1 MRLASDGPIG
11 FREEQAFRWLR
22 LRKRAFQFVRYRP
35 GAAKPVVL
43 VVGCQRSGTSLMHHL
58 LRLDWHTVT
67 YDEESPL
74 SAGDRVEGLRWA
86 PLPDVARRFA
96 ADRGALVAA
105 KPLVESQNLDR
116 LLAAFP
122 GARALWMYRD
132 FGAVARSN
140 TRYFP
145 PGTSHRDLVPILA
158 GDESNWRAERL
169 GAGAR
174 DLVRRLYRPDLTAD
188 DAAALF
194 WYARNS
200 LLFDQGLDNDPRV
213 RTCRY
218 EDLLLDPAGV
228 MRAVYGFIDRP
239 WPGERI
245 IADVEPAPARA
256 AAPSGL
262 DPAVAEACAGM
273 LARLDA
279 TRRVSPLPPMPPT
292 A

>member
-1 MRLASDGPIG
+1 MRLASEGPIG
-11 FREEQAFRWLR
+11 FREEQSFRWLR
-22 LRKRAFQFVRYRP
+22 LRKRVFQFFRYPAGRV
-35 GAAKPVVL
+35 KPVVF

-74 SAGDRVEGLRWA
+74 SAADPVEGLRWA
-86 PLPDVARRFA
+86 PLPEVVRRISR
-96 ADRGALVAA
+96 DRAALVAA

-116 LLAAFP
+116 LLDAFP
-122 GARALWMYRD
+122 GSRALWMYRD

-140 TRYFP
+140 VKYFP
-145 PGTSHRDLVPILA
+145 PGTSHSDLAPILA
-158 GDESNWRAERL
+158 DDQSNWRAERL

-174 DLVRRLYRPDLTAD
+174 DLVRSLYRPDLTAV

-200 LLFDQGLDNDPRV
+200 LLFERGLDGDPRV

-218 EDLLLDPAGV
+218 EHLLGDPAGV
-228 MRAVYGFIDRP
+228 MRGVYAFIGRP

-245 IADVEPAPARA
+245 IRDVEPATGRP
-256 AAPSGL
+256 AAPTAL
-262 DPAVAEACAGM
+262 DPAVSGACAGL

-279 TRRVSPLPPMPPT
+279 APGVRPREHSGP
-292 A
+292 